1 MKITEETM
9 RQQAL
14 AEAGQTEPPQPS
26 QPPEEPKLSE
36 LEKLKAMSW
45 KDRFWYIG
53 AYYKFHILAVF
64 VALFV
69 VSAVGT
75 ALYQS
80 TFETAL
86 YCFFLNSRGELPV
99 DTAPLEEEF
108 AAYLDLG
115 KKEEIITESGFI
127 SFDQAASEYAYAMMA
142 KISALV
148 MAHDLDVV
156 IADPM
161 CIDHYASLDAFL
173 DLETF
178 LPAEVLEEAG
188 ARLYYA
194 ETGTGEEAAVAL
206 DLSGTAF
213 AQASGLQQDPPLLSI
228 ISGSQRQDNAL
239 ALIEYIYTH

>member
-14 AEAGQTEPPQPS
+14 AEAGQADTPRPS
-26 QPPEEPKLSE
+26 APPEEPKPGE
-36 LEKLKAMSW
+36 LEKLRAMSW

-69 VSAVGT
+69 ASAVGT

-80 TFETAL
+80 TFDTAL
-86 YCFFLNSRGELPV
+86 YCFFLNSRGEQPV
-99 DTAPLEEEF
+99 NAAPLEEDF
-108 AAYLDLG
+108 AAYLNLG
-115 KKEEIITESGFI
+115 KKDEIITESGFI
-127 SFDQAASEYAYAMMA
+127 SFDDAASEYAYAMMA

-178 LPAEVLEEAG
+178 LPAEFLDETG

-194 ETGTGEEAAVAL
+194 ETGTGGETAVAL

-228 ISGSQRQDNAL
+228 ISGSQRQDNVL
-239 ALIEYIYTH
+239 ALIEYIYTN